1 MIQITGVYETENMWE
16 KIADVLLDTLLDCVK
31 LLPFLLAAYLLIEWL
46 EHRAGDRFGAFLK
59 RSGRLGPLIGGLLG
73 LVPQCGFSVVCANFY
88 AGGLVSMGTV
98 IAVMLATSDEALPLL
113 LTEGI
118 GSGMQIAEIL
128 LLLATKLVIGVAAGF
143 AVDAVSGV
151 YRRRKALKTA
161 PDAAKSEQ
169 AHVHAHTERECEG
182 KEHEEHSE
190 HGEHGHNHNTLCE
203 HCGCEEQH
211 GFVRGILLPALKHV
225 GSIMLFI
232 FAVTLAL
239 NAVVEFIGEDS
250 LKSLLGGS
258 ALLQPVIAAIFGFIP
273 NCAASVV
280 ITELYISG
288 GLGFGAAV
296 AGLCTGAGTG
306 LLMLFRANRS
316 IRQNLTIMGIMFAVA
331 SLSGIILQLITA

>member
-1 MIQITGVYETENMWE
+1 MWE
-16 KIADVLLDTLLDCVK
+16 KIADVLLDTVLDCLK

-118 GSGMQIAEIL
+118 GNGMQIAEIL

-143 AVDAVSGV
+143 AVDAVIGA

-161 PDAAKSEQ
+161 SDAAKSEEAHE
-169 AHVHAHTERECEG
+169 AHVHAHTEPECEG
-182 KEHEEHSE
+182 REHEEHS
-190 HGEHGHNHNTLCE
+190 EHGHNHNTLCE
-203 HCGCEEQH
+203 HCGCAEQH

>member
-1 MIQITGVYETENMWE
+1 MWE
-16 KIADVLLDTLLDCVK
+16 KIADILLDTVLDCLK

-118 GSGMQIAEIL
+118 GNGMQIAEIL

-143 AVDAVSGV
+143 AVDAVSSV

-161 PDAAKSEQ
+161 PDAAKSEEEHE

-182 KEHEEHSE
+182 REHEEYS
-190 HGEHGHNHNTLCE
+190 EHGHNHNTLCE

>member
-1 MIQITGVYETENMWE
+1 MWE

-46 EHRAGDRFGAFLK
+46 EHRAGDRFGTFLK
-59 RSGRLGPLIGGLLG
+59 KSGRLGPLIGGLLG

-118 GSGMQIAEIL
+118 GNGMQIAEIL

-143 AVDAVSGV
+143 AVDAVIGA
-151 YRRRKALKTA
+151 YRRRKVLKTA
-161 PDAAKSEQ
+161 PDAAKSEEEHE

-182 KEHEEHSE
+182 REHEEYS
-190 HGEHGHNHNTLCE
+190 EHGHNHNTLCE

-239 NAVVEFIGEDS
+239 NAVVEYIGEDS

>member
-1 MIQITGVYETENMWE
+1 MWE

-46 EHRAGDRFGAFLK
+46 EHRAGDRFGTFLK
-59 RSGRLGPLIGGLLG
+59 KSGRLGPLIGGLLG

-118 GSGMQIAEIL
+118 GNGMQIAEIL

-143 AVDAVSGV
+143 AVDAVIGEFW
-151 YRRRKALKTA
+151 RRTALKTA
-161 PDAAKSEQ
+161 PDAAKSEEEHE

-182 KEHEEHSE
+182 REHEDHAEHS
-190 HGEHGHNHNTLCE
+190 EHGHNHNTLCE
-203 HCGCEEQH
+203 HCGCEEQR

-232 FAVTLAL
+232 FAVTRTGLRRGGGG
-239 NAVVEFIGEDS
+239 AVHWSGHRVADAFPRKPQHTPESDDNGHNVC
-250 LKSLLGGS
+250 GGK
-258 ALLQPVIAAIFGFIP
+258 PERHHIAADHCLKPQRGKS
-273 NCAASVV
+273 AAP
-280 ITELYISG
+280 I
-288 GLGFGAAV
+288 
-296 AGLCTGAGTG
+296 
-306 LLMLFRANRS
+306 
-316 IRQNLTIMGIMFAVA
+316 
-331 SLSGIILQLITA
+331 

>member
-1 MIQITGVYETENMWE
+1 MWE
-16 KIADVLLDTLLDCVK
+16 KIADILLDTVLDCLK

-118 GSGMQIAEIL
+118 GNGMQIAEIL

-143 AVDAVSGV
+143 AVDAVSSV
-151 YRRRKALKTA
+151 YRRRKA
-161 PDAAKSEQ
+161 PDAAKSEE

-182 KEHEEHSE
+182 REHEEYS
-190 HGEHGHNHNTLCE
+190 EHGHNHNTLCE

>member
-1 MIQITGVYETENMWE
+1 MWE
-16 KIADVLLDTLLDCVK
+16 KIADILLDTVLDCLK

-46 EHRAGDRFGAFLK
+46 EHRAGDRFGTFLK
-59 RSGRLGPLIGGLLG
+59 KSGRLGPLIGGLLG

-118 GSGMQIAEIL
+118 GNGMQIAEIL

-143 AVDAVSGV
+143 AVDAVIGA
-151 YRRRKALKTA
+151 YRRRKVLKTA
-161 PDAAKSEQ
+161 PDAAKSEEEHE

-182 KEHEEHSE
+182 REHEEYS
-190 HGEHGHNHNTLCE
+190 EHGHNHNTLCE

>member
-1 MIQITGVYETENMWE
+1 MWE
-16 KIADVLLDTLLDCVK
+16 KIADILLDTVLDCLK

-118 GSGMQIAEIL
+118 GNGMQIAEIL

-143 AVDAVSGV
+143 AVDAVSSV
-151 YRRRKALKTA
+151 YRRRKAPETA
-161 PDAAKSEQ
+161 PDAAKSEE
-169 AHVHAHTERECEG
+169 AHVHAHTEPECEG
-182 KEHEEHSE
+182 REHEEYSE
-190 HGEHGHNHNTLCE
+190 HRHNHNTLCE

-239 NAVVEFIGEDS
+239 NAVVEFIGEEARCFS
-250 LKSLLGGS
+250 PLSPRS
-258 ALLQPVIAAIFGFIP
+258 
-273 NCAASVV
+273 SV
-280 ITELYISG
+280 LYPI
-288 GLGFGAAV
+288 V
-296 AGLCTGAGTG
+296 
-306 LLMLFRANRS
+306 RHRW
-316 IRQNLTIMGIMFAVA
+316 
-331 SLSGIILQLITA
+331 

>member
-1 MIQITGVYETENMWE
+1 MWE
-16 KIADVLLDTLLDCVK
+16 KIADGLLETLLDCVK

-46 EHRAGDRFGAFLK
+46 EHRAGDRFGTFLK
-59 RSGRLGPLIGGLLG
+59 KSGRLGPLIGGLLG

-118 GSGMQIAEIL
+118 GNGMQIAEIL

-143 AVDAVSGV
+143 AVDSVIGA

-161 PDAAKSEQ
+161 PDAAKSEEEHE

-182 KEHEEHSE
+182 REHEDHAEHSE
-190 HGEHGHNHNTLCE
+190 HGHGHNRLCE

>member
-1 MIQITGVYETENMWE
+1 MWE

-46 EHRAGDRFGAFLK
+46 EHRAGDRFGTFLK
-59 RSGRLGPLIGGLLG
+59 KSGRLGPLIGGLLG

-118 GSGMQIAEIL
+118 GNGMQIAEIL

-143 AVDAVSGV
+143 AVDAVIGA
-151 YRRRKALKTA
+151 YRRRKVLKTA
-161 PDAAKSEQ
+161 PDAAKSEEEHE

-182 KEHEEHSE
+182 REHEEYS
-190 HGEHGHNHNTLCE
+190 EHGHNHNTLCE

>member
-1 MIQITGVYETENMWE
+1 MWE

-46 EHRAGDRFGAFLK
+46 EHRAGDRFGTFLK
-59 RSGRLGPLIGGLLG
+59 KSGRLGPLIGGLLG
-73 LVPQCGFSVVCANFY
+73 LAPQCGFSVVCANFY
-88 AGGLVSMGTV
+88 AGGLVSMGTL
-98 IAVMLATSDEALPLL
+98 IAVMLTTSDEALPLL
-113 LTEGI
+113 LTEGLGNGI
-118 GSGMQIAEIL
+118 QIAEIL

-143 AVDAVSGV
+143 AVDAVSSA
-151 YRRRKALKTA
+151 YRRRKAPETA
-161 PDAAKSEQ
+161 PDAAKSEE

-182 KEHEEHSE
+182 REHEEHS
-190 HGEHGHNHNTLCE
+190 EHGHNHNTLCK

-258 ALLQPVIAAIFGFIP
+258 ALLQPVIAALFGFIP

>member
-1 MIQITGVYETENMWE
+1 MWE
-16 KIADVLLDTLLDCVK
+16 KIADILLDTVLDCLK

-118 GSGMQIAEIL
+118 GNGMQIAEIL

-143 AVDAVSGV
+143 AVDVVIGA

-161 PDAAKSEQ
+161 PDAAKSEEEHE

-182 KEHEEHSE
+182 REHEEHS
-190 HGEHGHNHNTLCE
+190 EHGHNHNTLCE

>member
-1 MIQITGVYETENMWE
+1 MWD

-46 EHRAGDRFGAFLK
+46 EHRAGDRFGTFLK
-59 RSGRLGPLIGGLLG
+59 KSGRLGPLIGGLLG

-118 GSGMQIAEIL
+118 GNGMQIAEIL

-143 AVDAVSGV
+143 AVDAVIGA
-151 YRRRKALKTA
+151 YRRRKVLKTA
-161 PDAAKSEQ
+161 PDAAKSEEEHE

-182 KEHEEHSE
+182 REHEEYS
-190 HGEHGHNHNTLCE
+190 EHGHNHNTLCE

>member
-1 MIQITGVYETENMWE
+1 MWE
-16 KIADVLLDTLLDCVK
+16 KIADILLDTVLDCLK

-118 GSGMQIAEIL
+118 GNGMQIAEIL

-143 AVDAVSGV
+143 AVDAVSSV
-151 YRRRKALKTA
+151 YRRRKAPETA
-161 PDAAKSEQ
+161 PDAAKSEEEHE

-182 KEHEEHSE
+182 REHEEYS
-190 HGEHGHNHNTLCE
+190 EHGHNHNTLCE

>member
-1 MIQITGVYETENMWE
+1 MWE
-16 KIADVLLDTLLDCVK
+16 KIADILLDTVLDCLK

-118 GSGMQIAEIL
+118 GNGMQIAEIL

-143 AVDAVSGV
+143 AVDAVIGA
-151 YRRRKALKTA
+151 YRRRKAPETA
-161 PDAAKSEQ
+161 PDAAKSEE
-169 AHVHAHTERECEG
+169 AHVHAHTEPECEG
-182 KEHEEHSE
+182 REHEEYSE
-190 HGEHGHNHNTLCE
+190 HRHNHNTLCE

>member
-1 MIQITGVYETENMWE
+1 MWE
-16 KIADVLLDTLLDCVK
+16 KIADILLDTVLDCVK

-118 GSGMQIAEIL
+118 GNGMQIAEIL

-143 AVDAVSGV
+143 AVDAVIGA

-161 PDAAKSEQ
+161 PDAAKSEEEHE

-182 KEHEEHSE
+182 REHEDHAEHSE
-190 HGEHGHNHNTLCE
+190 HGHGHNRLCE

-225 GSIMLFI
+225 SSIMLFI